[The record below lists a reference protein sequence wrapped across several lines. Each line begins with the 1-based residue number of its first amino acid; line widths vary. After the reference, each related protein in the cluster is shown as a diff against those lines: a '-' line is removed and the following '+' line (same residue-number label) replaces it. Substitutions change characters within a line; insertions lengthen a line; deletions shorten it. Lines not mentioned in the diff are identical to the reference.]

1 MKCKNL
7 FPNLGTGLGLRAPH
21 YSHIAQ
27 SSPKLGWFEA
37 ISENYMGL
45 SESGSGRPL
54 EILKQIRENYEI
66 VLHGVSLSIG
76 STDEL
81 NSSYLKRLKELAQI
95 IQPRW
100 ISDHLCWTGVDGEN
114 VHDLLPLPFT
124 KESIEHLVSRILKV
138 QDFLGRRILLENV
151 SSYIT
156 FKHSEI
162 TEWDFL
168 SEIAKKSDCAILLD
182 INNVYVNSVNH
193 GFDPIAYLKALPAE
207 RIGQIHLAGHSH
219 QGEILVD
226 THDGPVC
233 DEVWDLFRIAV
244 KLFGPV
250 STMVEWDDKIPE
262 FSTLQTEIEKAS
274 KIIHEKKAVA
284 NELSSKFA

>member
-1 MKCKNL
+1 MKRENL
-7 FPNLGTGLGLRAPH
+7 FPNLGIGLGLRAPH

-27 SSPKLGWFEA
+27 SHPPLGWFEA

-45 SESGSGRPL
+45 SESGSGRPRKIL
-54 EILKQIRENYEI
+54 ESFRKDYEI

-81 NSSYLKRLKELAQI
+81 NFSYLTKLKELAQV
-95 IQPRW
+95 IQPKW
-100 ISDHLCWTGVDGEN
+100 ISDHLCWTGVKGEN

-124 KESIEHLVSRILKV
+124 KEAINHLASRICRV

-156 FKHSEI
+156 FKHSEM

-168 SEIAKKSDCAILLD
+168 SEISNKADCGILLD

-193 GFDPIAYLKALPAE
+193 EFDPVAYLKALPPE
-207 RIGQIHLAGHSH
+207 RIGQIHLAGHSR
-219 QGEILVD
+219 QGELLID
-226 THDGPVC
+226 THDAPVC
-233 DEVWDLFRIAV
+233 NEVWDLFRIAV
-244 KLFGPV
+244 KLFGQV
-250 STMVEWDDKIPE
+250 ATMVEWDAKIPD
-262 FSTLQTEIEKAS
+262 FSTLQAEADKAE
-274 KIIHEKKAVA
+274 KIISQETEET
-284 NELSSKFA
+284 NECRALLA

>member
-1 MKCKNL
+1 MKRENL
-7 FPNLGTGLGLRAPH
+7 FPNLGIGLGLRAPH

-27 SSPKLGWFEA
+27 SHPPLGWFEA

-45 SESGSGRPL
+45 SESGSGRPRKIL
-54 EILKQIRENYEI
+54 ESFRKDYEI

-81 NSSYLKRLKELAQI
+81 NFSYLTKLKKLAQV
-95 IQPRW
+95 IQPKW
-100 ISDHLCWTGVDGEN
+100 ISDHLCWTGVKGEN

-124 KESIEHLVSRILKV
+124 KEAINHLVSRICRV

-156 FKHSEI
+156 FKHSEM

-168 SEIAKKSDCAILLD
+168 SEISNKADCGILLD

-193 GFDPIAYLKALPAE
+193 EFDPVAYLKALPPE
-207 RIGQIHLAGHSH
+207 RIGQIHLAGHSR
-219 QGEILVD
+219 QGELLID
-226 THDGPVC
+226 THDAPVC
-233 DEVWDLFRIAV
+233 NEVWDLFRIAV
-244 KLFGPV
+244 KLFGQV
-250 STMVEWDDKIPE
+250 ATMVEWDAKIPD
-262 FSTLQTEIEKAS
+262 FSTLQAEADKAG
-274 KIIHEKKAVA
+274 KIISQETEET
-284 NELSSKFA
+284 NECRALLA

>member
-1 MKCKNL
+1 MKRENL
-7 FPNLGTGLGLRAPH
+7 FPNLGIGLGLRAPH

-27 SSPKLGWFEA
+27 SHPPLGWFEA

-45 SESGSGRPL
+45 SESGSGRPRKIL
-54 EILKQIRENYEI
+54 ESFRKDYEI

-81 NSSYLKRLKELAQI
+81 NFSYLTKLKELAQV
-95 IQPRW
+95 IQPKW
-100 ISDHLCWTGVDGEN
+100 ISDHLCWTGVKGEN

-124 KESIEHLVSRILKV
+124 KEAINHLVSRICRV

-156 FKHSEI
+156 FKHSEM

-168 SEIAKKSDCAILLD
+168 SEISNKADCGILLD

-193 GFDPIAYLKALPAE
+193 EFDPVAYLKALPPE
-207 RIGQIHLAGHSH
+207 RIGQIHLAGHSR
-219 QGEILVD
+219 QGELLID
-226 THDGPVC
+226 THDAPVC
-233 DEVWDLFRIAV
+233 NEVWDLFRIAV
-244 KLFGPV
+244 KLFGQV
-250 STMVEWDDKIPE
+250 ATMVEWDAKIPD
-262 FSTLQTEIEKAS
+262 FSTLQAEADKAE
-274 KIIHEKKAVA
+274 KIISQETEET
-284 NELSSKFA
+284 NECRALLA

>member
-1 MKCKNL
+1 MKRENL
-7 FPNLGTGLGLRAPH
+7 FPNLGIGLGLRAPH

-27 SSPKLGWFEA
+27 SHPPLGWFEA

-45 SESGSGRPL
+45 SESGSGRPRKIL
-54 EILKQIRENYEI
+54 ESFRKDYEI

-81 NSSYLKRLKELAQI
+81 NFSYLTKLKELAQV
-95 IQPRW
+95 IQPKW
-100 ISDHLCWTGVDGEN
+100 ISDHLCWTGVKGEN

-124 KESIEHLVSRILKV
+124 KEAINHLVSRICRV

-156 FKHSEI
+156 FKHSEM

-168 SEIAKKSDCAILLD
+168 SEISNKADCGILLD

-193 GFDPIAYLKALPAE
+193 EFDPVAYLKALPPE
-207 RIGQIHLAGHSH
+207 RIGQIHLAGHSR
-219 QGEILVD
+219 QGELLID
-226 THDGPVC
+226 THDAPVC
-233 DEVWDLFRIAV
+233 NEVWDLFRIAV
-244 KLFGPV
+244 KLFGQV
-250 STMVEWDDKIPE
+250 ATMVEWDAKIPD
-262 FSTLQTEIEKAS
+262 FSTLQAEADKAA
-274 KIIHEKKAVA
+274 KIISQETEET
-284 NELSSKFA
+284 NECRALLA